1 MFGVRGQGGLG
12 DNQGKARVKTQ
23 VGGQGKAGVN
33 VGQGNEA

>member
-23 VGGQGKAGVN
+23 SGVKERL
-33 VGQGNEA
+33 GST